1 MQIFFSHWKSET
13 CHLLTKTSEVWIC
26 QVCPNAPGCGRRS
39 WRRYKRTNLI
49 WFYNKKSAKLEEVSL
64 VWRIM
69 VITAPEICK
78 KGSFRRKGE
87 LANPGEELNYFRI
100 IQSKW
105 QRVGSETKNTSL
117 VAAVVRWG
125 KENGATLE
133 ILWTWPII
141 VIIIIFGSSSSS
153 TTLSSS

>member
-1 MQIFFSHWKSET
+1 MT
-13 CHLLTKTSEVWIC
+13 
-26 QVCPNAPGCGRRS
+26 
-39 WRRYKRTNLI
+39 
-49 WFYNKKSAKLEEVSL
+49 
-64 VWRIM
+64 
-69 VITAPEICK
+69 ITAPEIGK
-78 KGSFRRKGE
+78 ESSFWWKGE

-133 ILWTWPII
+133 ILWT
-141 VIIIIFGSSSSS
+141 
-153 TTLSSS
+153 